1 MLFFSRCRRTCGIA
15 ASAPSRSSA
24 LRQRFA
30 PLPEDAP
37 LFFRKFCMPI
47 KPTRSEALQA
57 IFSKNFVAISLINML
72 GLAGYY
78 AIFVVSTRYLAE
90 VFHAS
95 TGMAGLATGII
106 VIGCLVG
113 RFFTGSIVQTAGYL
127 RVLVT
132 GVLLYLF
139 TNIAYF
145 FADSLALIFL
155 VRFISGVAI
164 GIIGTVTGTLVA
176 VIVPAQYHGRG
187 IAYFS
192 MSTALA
198 LCFGPFIGIAL
209 LGSLGYEGI
218 FAIGTGLACVNL
230 LLLPLVRVKAQRGH
244 LAHKLTLADFI
255 EPKLIPFS
263 LLVCATCLAWGN
275 IQAFMAAYAQAF
287 DVVAAASLFF
297 LVYAVAI
304 LVSRPFSGKIYDAHG
319 PAVILYPA
327 YVLLA
332 VGLGILWLAPS
343 SATVLISGALAG
355 LGFGNFQ
362 SVAQVNAISMVDRD
376 RYAQAT
382 STFYIFF
389 DLGIGVAPYLGG
401 TLAPTIGYDGIYG
414 LNSLIVVVCLFWYAI
429 LERTGRLS
437 KRPARGNAVDF
448 SKAKKN

>member
-1 MLFFSRCRRTCGIA
+1 M
-15 ASAPSRSSA
+15 
-24 LRQRFA
+24 
-30 PLPEDAP
+30 
-37 LFFRKFCMPI
+37 
-47 KPTRSEALQA
+47 
-57 IFSKNFVAISLINML
+57 
-72 GLAGYY
+72 
-78 AIFVVSTRYLAE
+78 
-90 VFHAS
+90 
-95 TGMAGLATGII
+95 
-106 VIGCLVG
+106 
-113 RFFTGSIVQTAGYL
+113 
-127 RVLVT
+127 
-132 GVLLYLF
+132 
-139 TNIAYF
+139 
-145 FADSLALIFL
+145 
-155 VRFISGVAI
+155 
-164 GIIGTVTGTLVA
+164 
-176 VIVPAQYHGRG
+176 
-187 IAYFS
+187 
-192 MSTALA
+192 
-198 LCFGPFIGIAL
+198 
-209 LGSLGYEGI
+209 
-218 FAIGTGLACVNL
+218 NL